1 MANLTLEGLHSPEL
15 WPKRYHNWYDIFCS
29 LAPRTCELVKSR
41 PEIMDCPFMNVNYVK
56 LHAGAHL
63 KPHFGNGSSAPLV
76 NSLPTILTWA
86 SQTSIRACESL
97 QDRATW
103 HLTLARARK
112 TRWEPAP
119 EQRKCPHFGN

>member
-1 MANLTLEGLHSPEL
+1 MPGL

-76 NSLPTILTWA
+76 NSPPHHLDLGLQDFDKSLRELARPCHLA
-86 SQTSIRACESL
+86 LDPCKSL
-97 QDRATW
+97 QDPPVGACPRAS
-103 HLTLARARK
+103 
-112 TRWEPAP
+112 
-119 EQRKCPHFGN
+119 